1 MIDLTVAQI
10 AEIVGGTLADISP
23 QEAAELNVTGT
34 VEFDSRAAGPGGL
47 FLALPGARSDGHDHA
62 GAAVA
67 AGAVAVLAA
76 RPVGVPAIVVAPE
89 PGRGRTDGGLAGV
102 LEHDTDGSGAAVLAA
117 VAKLAKAVAAEL
129 VAGGLT
135 IIGITGSSGKTSTK
149 DLVAAVLQPLGEVVA
164 PPGSFNNEL
173 GHPWTVLRAT
183 RRTDYLVL
191 EMSARHPG
199 NIAAL
204 ADIAPPAIGVVLNVG
219 TAHLGE
225 FGSREAIAR
234 TKAELPQSVPS
245 SGVVILNVDDPIVA
259 AMAHATSAG
268 VVRVSRSSR
277 TDSGPSD
284 VWAEGVALDELARP
298 RFTLHALDAG
308 GPVKAEVR
316 LGVYGDHQV
325 TNALCAGAVALQCGA
340 SVEQVAAALAGAGP
354 VARHRMQVTTR
365 ADGVTVI
372 DDAYNANP
380 DSMRAGLQALAWI
393 ARGGA
398 HDDKSKRG
406 PSTRRSWAV
415 LGEMAE
421 LGEDAITEHDRIGR
435 LAVRLDVSRLVVVGT
450 GRSMSAMHHGAVM
463 EGSWGSGGD
472 RGAVSVPDGD
482 AALALLR
489 AEVRPGDVILVKASN
504 AAGLG
509 ALADAL
515 AAEGSDDG
523 SDKGSG
529 KGSGKGSD
537 EGSDKGS
544 DNGARA

>member
-10 AEIVGGTLADISP
+10 AEIVGGTLADIAP
-23 QEAAELNVTGT
+23 EDAAALRVTGT
-34 VEFDSRAAGPGGL
+34 VEFDSRAVGPGGL

-62 GAAVA
+62 HSAVA

-76 RPVGVPAIVVAPE
+76 RPVGVPAIVVTPTGADDT
-89 PGRGRTDGGLAGV
+89 RAGV
-102 LEHDTDGSGAAVLAA
+102 LEHDADGSGAAVLAA
-117 VAKLAKAVAAEL
+117 LAKLARAVAAEL

-149 DLVAAVLQPLGEVVA
+149 DLVAAVLAPLGEVVA

-183 RRTDYLVL
+183 RRTDYLIL

-204 ADIAPPAIGVVLNVG
+204 AEIATPAIGVVLNVG

-234 TKAELPQSVPS
+234 TKSELPQAVPS
-245 SGVVILNVDDPIVA
+245 SGVVILNVDDPAVA
-259 AMAHATSAG
+259 AMADVTTAR
-268 VVRVSRSSR
+268 VVRVSRASQ
-277 TDSGPSD
+277 TDAGPSD
-284 VWAEGVALDELARP
+284 VWADGVSLDELARP
-298 RFTLHALDAG
+298 RFTLHAMDSAA
-308 GPVKAEVR
+308 PVQLSVF
-316 LGVYGDHQV
+316 GDHQV
-325 TNALCAGAVALQCGA
+325 TNALCAAAVALQCGA
-340 SVEQVAAALAGAGP
+340 GIKQVADALAGAGP
-354 VARHRMQVTTR
+354 VSRHRMQLTTR

-393 ARGGA
+393 AHEAGE
-398 HDDKSKRG
+398 K
-406 PSTRRSWAV
+406 RRSWAV

-421 LGEDAITEHDRIGR
+421 LGDDAITEHDRIGR

-450 GRSMSAMHHGAVM
+450 GRSMSAMHHAAVM
-463 EGSWGSGGD
+463 EGSWGAE
-472 RGAVSVPDGD
+472 AVSVPDGD

-489 AEVRPGDVILVKASN
+489 AELRPGDVVLVKASN

-515 AAEGSDDG
+515 AADT
-523 SDKGSG
+523 
-529 KGSGKGSD
+529 
-537 EGSDKGS
+537 
-544 DNGARA
+544 GARP

>member
-23 QEAAELNVTGT
+23 EAAARLRVTGS
-34 VEFDSRAAGPGGL
+34 VEFDSRAVGPGGL

-62 GAAVA
+62 ASAVD

-76 RPVGVPAIVVAPE
+76 RPVGVPAVVVEPRAGTGGAP
-89 PGRGRTDGGLAGV
+89 AGV
-102 LEHDTDGSGAAVLAA
+102 LEHDADGSGAAVLAA
-117 VAKLAKAVAAEL
+117 LATLARAVAAEL

-149 DLVAAVLQPLGEVVA
+149 DLVAAVLEPLGEVVA

-183 RRTDYLVL
+183 PSTDYLVL

-204 ADIAPPAIGVVLNVG
+204 AEIAPPSIGVVLNVG

-225 FGSREAIAR
+225 FGSRDAIAR
-234 TKAELPQSVPS
+234 TKSELPQAIPP
-245 SGVVILNVDDPIVA
+245 SGVVILNADDPAVA
-259 AMAHATSAG
+259 AMAGVTAAR
-268 VVRVSRSSR
+268 VVRVSRGPR
-277 TDSGPSD
+277 TDAGPSD
-284 VWAEGVALDELARP
+284 VWAEGVSLDELARP
-298 RFTLHALDAG
+298 RFTLHAMDMRGAQE
-308 GPVKAEVR
+308 VDVR
-316 LGVYGDHQV
+316 LGVFGDHQV
-325 TNALCAGAVALQCGA
+325 DNALCAAAVALQCGA
-340 SVEQVAAALAGAGP
+340 GVEQVAAALAAAGP
-354 VARHRMQVTTR
+354 VSRHRMQVTTR
-365 ADGVTVI
+365 RDGVTVI

-393 ARGGA
+393 ARGE
-398 HDDKSKRG
+398 
-406 PSTRRSWAV
+406 RRSWAV

-421 LGEDAITEHDRIGR
+421 LGDDAMAEHDRIGR

-450 GRSMSAMHHGAVM
+450 GRSMGAMHHGAVL
-463 EGSWGSGGD
+463 EGAWGAWGSD
-472 RGAVSVPDGD
+472 AERGAVSVPDAD

-489 AEVRPGDVILVKASN
+489 AELRPGDVVLVKASN

-509 ALADAL
+509 ALAEAL
-515 AAEGSDDG
+515 ASDSSVG
-523 SDKGSG
+523 
-529 KGSGKGSD
+529 
-537 EGSDKGS
+537 
-544 DNGARA
+544 GARA